1 MNLKFSKWHGLG
13 NDFVFLTY
21 DEFKKHNLDSKE
33 LAIKICDRNF
43 GIGADGLIIIGP
55 YNVSSNSFRL
65 KIINSDGSEAEMCG
79 NGTRCAANFLYEENF
94 SEDTTIN
101 LETLAGLIKT
111 SLVFQDDRQ
120 NPKNIKSVTVD
131 MGEPKL
137 TRKEMNLSGNAD
149 EKIMKFPLE
158 ILGNNYFITC
168 VSMGNPHCVIFVDN
182 VDEFPLEAIGSL
194 IENHEMFPAKT
205 NVEFVEILSPDQ
217 IRLRVFERGAG
228 VTKACGTGA
237 CAAVV
242 AGFLNGYTTKN
253 VEVKLDGGTLNIVW
267 QDDNHVIMSGPTK
280 KVFVGEYFLD

>member
-1 MNLKFSKWHGLG
+1 MELKFSKWHGLG

-21 DEFKKHNLDSKE
+21 DEFKKYDLDAKE
-33 LAIKICDRNF
+33 LAIKMCDRNF

-55 YNVSSNSFRL
+55 YNVSNNSFRL

-79 NGTRCAANFLYEENF
+79 NGTRCAAHFLYEENF

-101 LETLAGLIKT
+101 LETLGGLIKT
-111 SLVFQDDRQ
+111 SLVFEGDSQ

-131 MGEPKL
+131 MGEPRL
-137 TRKEMNLSGNAD
+137 TRKEMHLPGNED

-182 VDEFPLEAIGSL
+182 VEEFPLETIGPL

-205 NVEFVEILSPDQ
+205 NVEFVEILSPDK

-237 CAAVV
+237 CAAVA
-242 AGFLNGYTTKN
+242 AGFLNGYTLKN
-253 VEVKLDGGTLNIVW
+253 VEVKLDGGDLNISW
-267 QDDNHVIMSGPTK
+267 QDDNHIIMSGPTK
-280 KVFVGEYFLD
+280 KVFEGIYFVD